1 MANTSGTKNNSA
13 DVVIIGGGVM
23 GMSAAYH
30 LSSRG
35 ASVTLLEAEEFFGTG
50 STALNAGGFR
60 HQFSTSV
67 NIELSKL
74 SLRMLSRFE
83 EDFEQPIG
91 YNPCGYLF
99 LLDTKEDV
107 AAFRKNMEIQH
118 AHGVMTEWLEPADI
132 AKLAPQVD
140 LTGIIGATFY
150 NRDGLVDPNGIL
162 QGYVRGA
169 SRSGAKLICRA
180 RVTGATIRAGRI
192 ESLQTSTGEVSGA
205 QFLLAAGPWSGE
217 VGKLLGIDVPVVPI
231 RRQIAVTSQIP
242 GLTKAFPFVI
252 DFSKS
257 LYFHYEG
264 GAILTGMSNHDEPPA
279 FNTSVDEAWREKHID
294 AAMTRLP
301 LLADAELAHEWA
313 GLYEVTPDDQAIIGK
328 LPHLNN
334 LYACTGFSGHG
345 LMHGPSAGLCVAEEI
360 LDGAAK
366 SVDIAPLRWRTFGA
380 GEYNVV

>member
-1 MANTSGTKNNSA
+1 MATPSGKHA

-30 LSSRG
+30 LAARG
-35 ASVTLLEAEEFFGTG
+35 ASVTLLEAEQMFGTG

-60 HQFSTSV
+60 HQFSTGV

-74 SLRMLSRFE
+74 SLQMLMRFE
-83 EDFEQPIG
+83 EEFEQAVG

-99 LLDTKEDV
+99 LLDKPEDV
-107 AAFRKNMEIQH
+107 AAFRKTMEVQH
-118 AHGVMTEWLEPADI
+118 AHGIMTEWLEPDAI
-132 AKLAPQVD
+132 AKLAPQVNLD
-140 LTGIIGATFY
+140 GVIGATFY
-150 NRDGLVDPNGIL
+150 NRDGLVDPSGIL

-169 SRSGAKLICRA
+169 SRA
-180 RVTGATIRAGRI
+180 GATLRAGVKVDGATVEGGRVAALHTNVGGI
-192 ESLQTSTGEVSGA
+192 SGG

-231 RRQIAVTSQIP
+231 RRQIAVTTPIP
-242 GLTKAFPFVI
+242 GLTKSFPFVI
-252 DFSKS
+252 DFSQS

-264 GAILTGMSNHDEPPA
+264 GAILTGMSNNTEPPA
-279 FNTSVDEAWREKHID
+279 FNTSVDESWREKHIE

-328 LPHLNN
+328 LPHLEN

-360 LDGAAK
+360 LDGKAR
-366 SVDIAPLRWRTFGA
+366 SVDIAPLRWREFGA